1 MKKEAVIMHDTDLD
15 ANAIAT
21 LLRNTAERLAAQ
33 PELSLTGGRI
43 PADLMAALADDGE
56 ATAETDETGRAAGPR
71 RESLLS
77 LAAHR

>member
-1 MKKEAVIMHDTDLD
+1 MRKGTTIMHDTDLD
-15 ANAIAT
+15 ENAIAA

-43 PADLMAALADDGE
+43 PADLMAALADDGP
-56 ATAETDETGRAAGPR
+56 ATAEDDHSERAAGSK